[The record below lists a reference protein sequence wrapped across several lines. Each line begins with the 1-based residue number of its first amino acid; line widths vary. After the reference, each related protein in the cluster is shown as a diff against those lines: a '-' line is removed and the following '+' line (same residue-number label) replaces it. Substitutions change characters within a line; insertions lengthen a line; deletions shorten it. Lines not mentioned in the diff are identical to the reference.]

1 MNDNDCIS
9 IEQIEQNAKTPRGFG
24 STIENNADQSPSAK
38 QLEVGNEQKK
48 KEQTKA
54 KLVSD
59 INAIIGSDNIS
70 GEPLMQSDRTELRK
84 SNKEITSKLAPE
96 IKIAEVARENNLREY
111 ENRVTELNG
120 TSVREA
126 SFALD
131 ILSGLY
137 RRFVNS
143 RANFVKFAQLRFGS
157 KGQTASNNILVR
169 QQDAAIQKVT
179 GTNNFFTKS
188 MNKLFTNPTFV
199 ELRKKTGMANVELAT
214 HIGNLAN
221 YKHIPERNAELIK
234 RWNER
239 LVEINKTQD
248 ELAKIINDPNPSSIP
263 ESTLGKATRQFKA
276 LDKESGKIEYD
287 KSQLELYLN
296 TGDFADGIVDA
307 SLPKRLLSAGLTNGQ
322 ALERTTQVKELLGID
337 DNTVDILTKHFY
349 DQYNLILNERIKAG
363 LLSPKLIASFPDFQ
377 NFIPFKTQVDNTV
390 AMIGETNIDNMGSFH
405 AIQGSYFEPQ
415 SAFQTLAYVANRA
428 AEEIGYAPFTNTLLA
443 SDIVATKQGKPLGF
457 HRSRVKETYLDKKG
471 VEKTRTVSKPLD
483 YNELMRAKNSDNP
496 ELRRWADGIIA
507 GGGIVG
513 TDPTDGRKF
522 VIAFHKDFVDS
533 ASGVTGEQL
542 NDALTNT
549 NKHEV
554 STKNFFRSGTSLFG
568 QFYTRFNPIFGMVNT
583 ARDVQERGVNMTGR
597 DYYTGKQTA
606 ISGRSLV
613 PTFLSN
619 LLPSSKVVYEHLTG
633 KLDPN
638 SKMGQYMREY
648 DMGGLTQEYTPGT
661 ERKLTTTEMI
671 QQERQAG
678 SLLNR
683 LKSDKKFRGFLEAT
697 QRLNGTDRVSVTSVL
712 DLWNTYF
719 NNIAPFAQYVTL
731 RNAGI
736 PEINARAGV
745 LELMNLTQK
754 GEWTDK
760 ISVFFPFVKPTF
772 QSAANLARTVG
783 LSAGADGVVRLNG
796 RGVATAIGASMAYSM
811 LIPVLRESLG
821 DDEETGANRFDMMS
835 LSEKQRFLPIGTGD
849 GNFVKLPLGFGLSQI
864 AITLTAGYDMLK
876 RGLMTPEE
884 LAFETMYSAVK
895 NMTPGSWP
903 DFAGSDA
910 NPVLQF
916 VQAMSPT
923 VARPV
928 VDLVAN
934 RDSFGRT
941 ITNAK
946 SDGLEPMSMQGR
958 ISTQAVYHQL
968 AEDIR
973 KYTGADF
980 APEQVKNFL
989 ASTLIGP
996 LRIVK
1001 ATIEENSPRS
1011 GMNEPSVQEEK
1022 GAVLTALGASLL
1034 FGKTYDVGR
1043 NLFYDALDK
1052 YEAKVRDSG
1061 IKITSKSYGSD
1072 PIKRDAYQREKLQE
1086 AGWSDSDI
1094 DDFLILQQANR
1105 EIMKNSGEMTRTL
1118 RPVWQSNDT
1127 SEPVRDLLKDYT
1139 DMQSIIYDNAVNSIS
1154 LYRRLL

>member
-9 IEQIEQNAKTPRGFG
+9 IEQIEQNAKTPRGSG
-24 STIENNADQSPSAK
+24 GTLEDNTGKSPSAK
-38 QLEVGNEQKK
+38 QLQFDTNQKK
-48 KEQTKA
+48 KEQTA
-54 KLVSD
+54 INLVSD
-59 INAIIGSDNIS
+59 INATIGTDNIS
-70 GEPLMQSDRTELRK
+70 GEPLTQKDKTELRK
-84 SNKEITSKLAPE
+84 ANKAITSMIAPAE
-96 IKIAEVARENNLREY
+96 IAVANNRRDY
-111 ENRVTELNG
+111 ENLVTEFND

-126 SFALD
+126 SFVLD
-131 ILSGLY
+131 ILNGIY
-137 RRFVNS
+137 KKFVNS
-143 RANFVKFAQLRFGS
+143 RAAFVKFAQSRFGG
-157 KGQTASNNILVR
+157 KGNTISNNILVKHL
-169 QQDAAIQKVT
+169 DTSTQKVL
-179 GTNNFFTKS
+179 GINNFFTKS
-188 MNKLFTNPTFV
+188 MNKIFTNPVFV
-199 ELRKKTGMANVELAT
+199 DLRKKTGMTSVELAT
-214 HIGNLAN
+214 LIGDLAN

-234 RWNER
+234 RWGER
-239 LVEINKTQD
+239 LVEIDKIQNELLKT
-248 ELAKIINDPNPSSIP
+248 INDPDVDDLPDGELDRAINRYNALSE
-263 ESTLGKATRQFKA
+263 ESAKLEF
-276 LDKESGKIEYD
+276 DKD
-287 KSQLELYLN
+287 QLELYID
-296 TGDFADGIVDA
+296 TGDFGDRGPDA
-307 SLPKRLLSAGLTNGQ
+307 SLPRRLLSAGLTNGQ
-322 ALERTTQVKELLGID
+322 ALERTAQIKALLGID
-337 DNTVDILTKHFY
+337 DKTADDLMQHFY
-349 DQYNLILNERIKAG
+349 DQYNLILSERVKAG
-363 LLSPKLIASFPDFQ
+363 LVSPKVLESFHNFQ
-377 NFIPFKTQVDNTV
+377 NFIPLKTQVDNT
-390 AMIGETNIDNMGSFH
+390 ATMIGETNIDNMGSFH

-428 AEEIGYAPFTNTLLA
+428 SEEIGYAPFTNALLA
-443 SDIVATKQGKPLGF
+443 ADTVATKQGKSIGL
-457 HRSRVKETYLDKKG
+457 HRSKVKEKYINDKG
-471 VEKTRTVSKPLD
+471 VEKTRTVSKPLG
-483 YNELMRAKNSDNP
+483 YNEFIRSKNSSDP
-496 ELRRWADGIIA
+496 QLRKWADGISA
-507 GGGIVG
+507 SGGIVG

-522 VIAFHKDFVDS
+522 IIAFQNNFVDK

-554 STKNFFRSGTSLFG
+554 SSKNFFRRGTSLFG

-597 DYYTGKQTA
+597 DYYTERQTA

-613 PTFLSN
+613 PTFLANLTRASN
-619 LLPSSKVVYEHLTG
+619 AVYQHFTG

-638 SKMGQYMREY
+638 SKIGQYMSEY
-648 DMGGLTQEYTPGT
+648 DKGGLTQEYTPGT

-683 LKSDKKFRGFLEAT
+683 IKSDKKFRGFLEAT
-697 QRLNGTDRVSVTSVL
+697 KRLNGTDRLSVVAAL
-712 DLWNTYF
+712 DLWNSFY
-719 NNIAPFAQYVTL
+719 NNVAPFSQYVTL
-731 RNAGI
+731 REAGLS
-736 PEINARAGV
+736 EINARAGV
-745 LELMNLTQK
+745 LELMNLSQK

-783 LSAGADGVVRLNG
+783 LSAGADGVVRLNR
-796 RGVATAIGASMAYSM
+796 RGVSTAVGASMAYSM

-835 LSEKQRFLPIGTGD
+835 LSEKQRFLPIGTGE
-849 GNFVKLPLGFGLSQI
+849 GNFVKLPLGFGLPQI

-968 AEDIR
+968 AEDVR
-973 KYTGADF
+973 RYTGADF

-989 ASTLIGP
+989 ASILIGP
-996 LRIVK
+996 LRLIK

-1022 GAVLTALGASLL
+1022 GAVLTALGSSLL

-1061 IKITSKSYGSD
+1061 VKITSKTYGND

-1127 SEPVRDLLKDYT
+1127 SEPVRELLKEYT
-1139 DMQSIIYDNAVNSIS
+1139 DMQSVIYDNAVNSIS